1 MTGVYNENCIDV
13 MKRMEPC
20 SVDLV
25 VTSPPYDNLRE
36 YNNSSTWNFDIFKQ
50 IADNLYRVIKE
61 GGVVVWVV
69 NDATIDGSETL
80 SSFRQALYFKEIGF
94 NVNDTMIWR
103 KPNPIPQVE
112 QPRYTQCFEYMFIF
126 SKGVPKSFNPIQ
138 SRCKNGGKECKG
150 SLKQITSGGIERK
163 VKTYKSSESISE
175 YNVWDI
181 AVAQN
186 HTDHPAVYPLE
197 LAKKHILS
205 WSNEGDLVFDPFLGS
220 GTTGIAARL
229 LEREFVGTEID
240 KEYFDIAKTRVEN
253 AFGNYDAKEEPQNQ
267 KLALF

>member
-1 MTGVYNENCIDV
+1 M
-13 MKRMEPC
+13 
-20 SVDLV
+20 
-25 VTSPPYDNLRE
+25 
-36 YNNSSTWNFDIFKQ
+36 FKE
-50 IADNLYRVIKE
+50 IADNLHRVVKE

-69 NDATIDGSETL
+69 NDATIDGTETL
-80 SSFRQALYFKEIGF
+80 SSFKQALYFKDIGF

-103 KPNPIPQVE
+103 KPNPIPQVK
-112 QPRYTQCFEYMFIF
+112 QPRYTQCFEYMFVF
-126 SKGVPKSFNPIQ
+126 SKGVPKTFNPLTIKT
-138 SRCKNGGKECKG
+138 KNGGKVIQG
-150 SLKQITSGGIERK
+150 SLKCITSGEIERRT
-163 VKTYKSSESISE
+163 KTYTSSESISD

-181 AVAQN
+181 AVSQN

-197 LAKKHILS
+197 LAKRHILS

-253 AFGNYDAKEEPQNQ
+253 AFGNYDAKEEPENQ